1 MSRDI
6 GAQTGSLYFS
16 YTFPVYQTQQEDGST
31 STIAISALSMGVIF
45 FLESLFAEAP
55 PGRGKRSIQEDQ
67 MELFH
72 QLEDNI
78 SAMGVDGHACILR
91 FICEMQTNKFSTSSI
106 FGEIFTLMF
115 TPKQGD
121 DYTLLKEYIEA
132 EMAGEEGSQ
141 RCSERYFTCP
151 VSVFSALRNL
161 SGDLLGGF
169 STPQEKPLNSTMT
182 SSGVSYLQDSLPWM
196 ENHL

>member
-1 MSRDI
+1 M
-6 GAQTGSLYFS
+6 
-16 YTFPVYQTQQEDGST
+16 EDGKQESET
-31 STIAISALSMGVIF
+31 SGNLIDLRIFRETIRRNNIRRHEFDIS
-45 FLESLFAEAP
+45 
-55 PGRGKRSIQEDQ
+55 KSIQEDQ
-67 MELFH
+67 MELF
-72 QLEDNI
+72 QQIEDNI

-91 FICEMQTNKFSTSSI
+91 FICEMQTNRFSASSI
-106 FGEIFTLMF
+106 FGEIFSLMF

-132 EMAGEEGSQ
+132 EMAGVEGSQ
-141 RCSERYFTCP
+141 RCSERYLTCP

-161 SGDLLGGF
+161 SGGLLGGF
-169 STPQEKPLNSTMT
+169 STPQDKPLNSTFP

>member
-6 GAQTGSLYFS
+6 GDQTGSLYFS
-16 YTFPVYQTQQEDGST
+16 YTFPVYQTRQADGST
-31 STIAISALSMGVIF
+31 STIALSALSMGVIF

-72 QLEDNI
+72 QIEDNI

-91 FICEMQTNKFSTSSI
+91 FICEMQTNRFSASSI

-132 EMAGEEGSQ
+132 EMAGAEGSQ
-141 RCSERYFTCP
+141 RCSERYLTCP
-151 VSVFSALRNL
+151 VSVFSALRSL
-161 SGDLLGGF
+161 SGDLIGGF
-169 STPQEKPLNSTMT
+169 STPQDKPLNSTSL